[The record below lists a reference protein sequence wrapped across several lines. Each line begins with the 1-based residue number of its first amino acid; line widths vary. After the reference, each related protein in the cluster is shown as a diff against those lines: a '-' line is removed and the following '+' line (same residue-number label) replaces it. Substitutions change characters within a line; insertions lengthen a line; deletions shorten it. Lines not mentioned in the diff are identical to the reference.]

1 MADPMEHL
9 PVATI
14 CPPLRC
20 YHQVGELRTATCA
33 ALARW
38 KRPGST
44 WFADAFFCDAHGEA
58 TDVAIVGVQAVRR
71 VHLTV
76 DVYLA
81 GTSIAAPLSQAEAL
95 ARVNDA
101 VAGIGGLVD
110 TQRVLST
117 VVQYPAPAV
126 AEARNAS
133 GWAGRAE

>member
-1 MADPMEHL
+1 VQKFMEHL
-9 PVATI
+9 PEASI

-20 YHQVGELRTATCA
+20 YQQVGELRTQTCS

-38 KRPGST
+38 KRPGSN
-44 WFADAFFCDAHGEA
+44 WFGDEFFCDAHA
-58 TDVAIVGVQAVRR
+58 LPTDVAIVGVQAVRR

-81 GTSIAAPLSQAEAL
+81 GTSIAAPLSQSEAL
-95 ARVNDA
+95 ARLGDA

-117 VVQYPAPAV
+117 VVRYPAHTGEGAPKGAQRV
-126 AEARNAS
+126 
-133 GWAGRAE
+133 

>member
-1 MADPMEHL
+1 MSDSMAHL
-9 PVATI
+9 PLASL

-20 YHQVGELRTATCA
+20 YHQVGELRTATCSE
-33 ALARW
+33 LAFW
-38 KRPGST
+38 KRPGSN
-44 WFADAFFCDAHGEA
+44 WFADAFFCDAHAEP

-95 ARVNDA
+95 ARLGDA
-101 VAGIGGLVD
+101 VAGIGGLLD

-117 VVQYPAPAV
+117 VVKYPAPAV
-126 AEARNAS
+126 EGAQNGVS
-133 GWAGRAE
+133 GIPT